1 MAVATSP
8 KPMSGAKKAAIVMMA
23 LGEENSSKLFKFLQE
38 EEIERI
44 AREVAAMGS
53 VPADAGETVLG
64 EFNQMASA
72 SEYITSGGVEHAR
85 RLLTKSLGPDL
96 SRRILDRVIKS
107 FNTNAGFA
115 TLEKANPL
123 QLSKFILGEHPQTI
137 ALILAHLNAGS
148 AAQLVTQLP
157 DELRADVLM
166 RMASIED
173 ISPEVIGRIS
183 GVIDQRLKSLGG
195 GSREQHGGVRAV
207 AELFNRLDRSV
218 SQPALERIE
227 TESQDLAVQIRN
239 LMFVFEDLAAVEDTG
254 IREIVNRADKKVL
267 TVALKGASEDIRTRF
282 FANMS
287 KRAAELLKEEMEI
300 MGAVRLRDV
309 EKAQHDV
316 VAIARKL
323 EEEGL
328 ISTGAGAG
336 EPYVV

>member
-1 MAVATSP
+1 MAVVA
-8 KPMSGAKKAAIVMMA
+8 KPMSGARKAAIVMMA
-23 LGEENSSKLFKFLQE
+23 IGEDNASKLFKFLQE

-44 AREVAAMGS
+44 AREVASIGS
-53 VPADAGETVLG
+53 VPPEQGESVLS
-64 EFNQMASA
+64 EFHQMASA
-72 SEYITSGGVEHAR
+72 SDHISSGGVEHAR

-115 TLEKANPL
+115 TLEKANPQ

-157 DELRADVLM
+157 DEMRADVLM
-166 RMASIED
+166 RMASIEE

-183 GVIDQRLKSLGG
+183 GVIDQRLRSLGS

-227 TESQDLAVQIRN
+227 AESQDMAVQIRN
-239 LMFVFEDLAAVEDTG
+239 LMFVFEDLASVEDTG
-254 IREIVNRADKKVL
+254 IREIVNRSDKRVL
-267 TVALKGASEDIRTRF
+267 TIALKGASEEIRQRF

-287 KRAAELLKEEMEI
+287 KRAGELLKEEMEI

-323 EEEGL
+323 EEEGM
-328 ISTGAGAG
+328 ITTGAGAG